1 MRTTITLDDDVASA
15 VDLVRRDR
23 HVGVSEAVN
32 DLIRQGLSAPHSR
45 HQFQQRTASMG
56 LRIEV
61 GNVADA
67 LEILDGLR
75 SR

>member
-1 MRTTITLDDDVASA
+1 M
-15 VDLVRRDR
+15 
-23 HVGVSEAVN
+23 SEAVN
-32 DLIRQGLSAPHSR
+32 DLIRQGLIAPRSR

-56 LRIEV
+56 LRI